1 MSTRPASY
9 IADVSSLPMD
19 FPTHLHDQGMWEE
32 LGRTIAT
39 FGFLEETLGKAIFA
53 FSATIEYSE
62 EAIVE
67 VLEGWLGQLEKLLT
81 DTLGAKID
89 AYAKVVKANGK
100 LEMDS
105 FDKLID
111 DLREASRLRNVL
123 CHGSWHAP
131 NEDGASRVKFV
142 NRKMLVFDSLV
153 DAAFL
158 KQTRDAAAELAVH
171 VINTVTLMGWRFPG
185 SNGPGETIWKSASET
200 RND

>member
-1 MSTRPASY
+1 MPAGY
-9 IADVSSLPMD
+9 IADVSSLPVD
-19 FPTHLHDQGMWEE
+19 FPTHLHDPEVWEE

-39 FGFLEETLGKAIFA
+39 FGFLEETLGNAIFA
-53 FSATIEYSE
+53 FSATTEYSE
-62 EAIVE
+62 EAIAE
-67 VLEGWLGQLEKLLT
+67 ALEGWLGQLEKALT

-100 LEMDS
+100 LKMDS

-123 CHGSWHAP
+123 SHGSWQVP
-131 NEDGASRVKFV
+131 NKDGASRVKFV
-142 NRKMLVFDSLV
+142 NRKMLVFDSLM

-158 KQTRDAAAELAVH
+158 KQTREAAAELAVH
-171 VINTVTLMGWRFPG
+171 VINTVTVMGWRFPG
-185 SNGPGETIWKSASET
+185 SNGPGETIWKLASET